1 MEYSA
6 KSGLT
11 NYPLINKDSISE
23 LIKPDLLNLTNWSI
37 QKKEENPR
45 IAIYPILKV
54 MWDNSDILD
63 EEVLTLHDS
72 SKSLKMDLIYLRMAK
87 VWSENSHCKRMQVG
101 CLIVKDKSIIS
112 DGYNGS
118 PSGFPNACEDSDMIT
133 LPYILH
139 AEANAITKLA
149 KSTQSSDN
157 STLYVTLSPCFECSK
172 LIIQSG
178 IKRVVFSEI
187 YRKPDSLNFLLE
199 AGIELV
205 KIGNLK

>member
-6 KSGLT
+6 QSGLT
-11 NYPLINKDSISE
+11 HYPLINQDSISE
-23 LIKPDLLNLTNWSI
+23 LIKPELLNLTNWSI

-45 IAIYPILKV
+45 IAIYPTLKV

-63 EEVLTLHDS
+63 EGVLTLHDS